1 MTFILNMARRETR
14 GSGRRM
20 LIFFCCIAIGVASMV
35 SVRSFTDR
43 LAASTTRAA
52 RELAGADVRIETND
66 LEQPGLR
73 PLLQRFTSAPLV
85 VDYTEMAETQ
95 TMIRAASGADA
106 REQSPPLVS

>member
-43 LAASTTRAA
+43 LAAHR
-52 RELAGADVRIETND
+52 
-66 LEQPGLR
+66 
-73 PLLQRFTSAPLV
+73 
-85 VDYTEMAETQ
+85 
-95 TMIRAASGADA
+95 
-106 REQSPPLVS
+106 